1 MSEPT
6 ALREIGPDDPVP
18 GVKHVILVMSGKGG
32 VGKSTVACN
41 LALAL
46 ARMGHSVGLLDADIY
61 GPSIPTMF
69 GITGQPQSDGKQIQP
84 LERFG
89 VKLMSIGFLLED
101 AKSAVVW
108 RGPMLHGALMQFL
121 KDVNWG
127 KLDFL
132 LLDLPPAPVMS
143 R

>member
-32 VGKSTVACN
+32 VGKSTVASN

-46 ARMGHSVGLLDADIY
+46 SRMGHAVGLLDADIY
-61 GPSIPTMF
+61 GPSIPTLCV
-69 GITGQPQSDGKQIQP
+69 ITGQRVNHDGKIHP
-84 LERFG
+84 LQRFG

-101 AKSAVVW
+101 PKSAVVW
-108 RGPMLHGALMQFL
+108 RGPMLHGALLQL
-121 KDVNWG
+121 LEDVRWG
-127 KLDFL
+127 QLG
-132 LLDLPPAPVMS
+132 
-143 R
+143 